1 MRHTAEVSVN
11 GRCGTAR
18 CPSRDARPRPA
29 PASTASCLVPS
40 HRWPAG
46 CVTAVAADSVDA
58 EGAFASPEWAPW
70 W

>member
-46 CVTAVAADSVDA
+46 CV
-58 EGAFASPEWAPW
+58 
-70 W
+70 